1 MNKDIELLKCGILP
15 DSLNFNQKQE
25 FDIYKVAYNLRY
37 KTTEYWE
44 SKFPDGYQ
52 NIPGFDKIIE
62 KIAEESLTPLEE
74 ITLKRY
80 ECIPGFETIIEKIAE
95 ESLNQEENKITE

>member
-1 MNKDIELLKCGILP
+1 MNKDIELLNRGILP

-52 NIPGFDKIIE
+52 NIPGFDKIRE

-74 ITLKRY
+74 ITLK
-80 ECIPGFETIIEKIAE
+80 
-95 ESLNQEENKITE
+95 QQENKRTE

>member
-1 MNKDIELLKCGILP
+1 MNRDIEMLNCGILP
-15 DSLNFNQKQE
+15 NSLNYTINQE
-25 FDIYKVAYNLRY
+25 PDIDVYKLAYNLRY

-62 KIAEESLTPLEE
+62 KITEESISPLEE
-74 ITLKRY
+74 ISLKQ
-80 ECIPGFETIIEKIAE
+80 EISKI
-95 ESLNQEENKITE
+95 NIDN

>member
-1 MNKDIELLKCGILP
+1 MNRDIEMLNRGILP
-15 DSLNFNQKQE
+15 DSLNFNSNPSQE
-25 FDIYKVAYNLRY
+25 IDVYKIAYNLRY

-62 KIAEESLTPLEE
+62 KIAEEAISPLEE
-74 ITLKRY
+74 ISLKQ
-80 ECIPGFETIIEKIAE
+80 KI
-95 ESLNQEENKITE
+95 SKINIDN

>member
-1 MNKDIELLKCGILP
+1 MNRDIELLNHGILP
-15 DSLNFNQKQE
+15 DSLNFNGNQSQE

-62 KIAEESLTPLEE
+62 KIAEKSFSPLEE
-74 ITLKRY
+74 INLIR
-80 ECIPGFETIIEKIAE
+80 
-95 ESLNQEENKITE
+95 ENNITNNNIDATKEN

>member
-1 MNKDIELLKCGILP
+1 MNRDIEMLNRGMLP
-15 DSLNFNQKQE
+15 DSLNFNINQNNE
-25 FDIYKVAYNLRY
+25 IDMYKLAYNLRY

-62 KIAEESLTPLEE
+62 KITEEAISPLEE
-74 ITLKRY
+74 ISLKQ
-80 ECIPGFETIIEKIAE
+80 EIAKI
-95 ESLNQEENKITE
+95 NIDN

>member
-1 MNKDIELLKCGILP
+1 MNRDIELLNRGILP
-15 DSLNFNQKQE
+15 DSLNFNINQNNE
-25 FDIYKVAYNLRY
+25 IDMYKLAYNLRY

-62 KIAEESLTPLEE
+62 KITEEAISPLEE
-74 ITLKRY
+74 ISLKQ
-80 ECIPGFETIIEKIAE
+80 ELTKI
-95 ESLNQEENKITE
+95 NIDN

>member
-1 MNKDIELLKCGILP
+1 MNKDIELLNRGILP

-74 ITLKRY
+74 ITLK
-80 ECIPGFETIIEKIAE
+80 
-95 ESLNQEENKITE
+95 QQENKITE

>member
-1 MNKDIELLKCGILP
+1 MNRDIEMLNRGILP
-15 DSLNFNQKQE
+15 DSLNFNINQNNE
-25 FDIYKVAYNLRY
+25 IDVYKIAYNLRY

-62 KIAEESLTPLEE
+62 KIAEEALSPLEE
-74 ITLKRY
+74 ISLKQ
-80 ECIPGFETIIEKIAE
+80 EISKINIE
-95 ESLNQEENKITE
+95 Q

>member
-1 MNKDIELLKCGILP
+1 MNRDIELLNRGILP
-15 DSLNFNQKQE
+15 DSLNFNMNQNNE
-25 FDIYKVAYNLRY
+25 IDMYKLAYNLRY

-62 KIAEESLTPLEE
+62 KITEEALSPLEE
-74 ITLKRY
+74 ISLKQ
-80 ECIPGFETIIEKIAE
+80 EISKI
-95 ESLNQEENKITE
+95 NIDN

>member
-1 MNKDIELLKCGILP
+1 MNRDIDLLNKGILP
-15 DSLNFNQKQE
+15 DSLNFNLNQNNE
-25 FDIYKVAYNLRY
+25 IDIYKIAYNLRY

-62 KIAEESLTPLEE
+62 KIAEEAISPLEE
-74 ITLKRY
+74 ITLKQ
-80 ECIPGFETIIEKIAE
+80 EISKI
-95 ESLNQEENKITE
+95 NNIDNNI

>member
-1 MNKDIELLKCGILP
+1 MNRDIELLNRGILP
-15 DSLNFNQKQE
+15 DSLNFNLNQNPE
-25 FDIYKVAYNLRY
+25 IDIYKLAYNLRY

-62 KIAEESLTPLEE
+62 KITEEALSPLEE
-74 ITLKRY
+74 ISLKQ
-80 ECIPGFETIIEKIAE
+80 ELTKI
-95 ESLNQEENKITE
+95 NIDN

>member
-1 MNKDIELLKCGILP
+1 MNRDIEMLNRGILP
-15 DSLNFNQKQE
+15 DSLNFNINQTNE
-25 FDIYKVAYNLRY
+25 VDIYKLAYNLRY

-62 KIAEESLTPLEE
+62 KITEEAISPLEE
-74 ITLKRY
+74 ISLKQ
-80 ECIPGFETIIEKIAE
+80 EIAKI
-95 ESLNQEENKITE
+95 NIDN